1 MYILIVSKKFRSA
14 SLFYKDHIFDSEYKE
29 LSYDCGKFSFSYFH
43 ISRKRLA
50 GFLYATRNNGC
61 KVYFLKDD
69 KGDRIFDYMSNKY
82 WLQ

>member
-1 MYILIVSKKFRSA
+1 MYILIISQNFRSA
-14 SLFYKDHIFDSEYKE
+14 SLYYKDHIFDSEYKE
-29 LSYDCGKFSFSYFH
+29 LSHDYGKFYFAYYH

-50 GFLYATRNNGC
+50 GFLYAARNNGC

-69 KGDRIFDYMSNKY
+69 KGDRIFDYMSTKY